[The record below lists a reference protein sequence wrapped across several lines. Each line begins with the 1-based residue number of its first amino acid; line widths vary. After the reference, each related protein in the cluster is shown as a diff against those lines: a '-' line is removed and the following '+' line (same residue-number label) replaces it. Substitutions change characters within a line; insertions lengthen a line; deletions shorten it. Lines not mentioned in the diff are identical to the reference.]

1 MQKKPDA
8 QCQFC
13 WNKLNTTQVTDEF
26 RMIRLNDKYNE
37 QKNETNIAN
46 QIKQ

>member
-1 MQKKPDA
+1 MQKPDA
-8 QCQFC
+8 QRQFC

-26 RMIRLNDKYNE
+26 RMITLNDMYNE